1 MGKDRLIQQKRK
13 ILYVSGTRAEYGL
26 MRETLLAANRHPK
39 LSLEIAVTGM
49 HLMPQFGLTINE
61 IKKDK
66 FKIHRIEAVYEKDNK
81 ESMAKFIGDFSLKFT
96 KLVKSIKPDII
107 LVQGDRA
114 EMLAAATVGAYLTI
128 PVAHTHGGDVTMT
141 VDEFARHAIT
151 KLAHIHFPATQK
163 SARRIIK
170 MGENPKN
177 IFVVGAP
184 GLDSIKNQQLLDKKE
199 LSGIYNV
206 DFSKPVILGLQH
218 PVTTQVSDASYQMQQ
233 TLEAIKESGHQAIFI
248 YPNADAGGRAMIKM
262 LEKYKSKNR
271 KKPFLNIYENIPSKE
286 YLSLLKNVSCMV
298 GNSSS
303 GIIESIPFG
312 LPVVNIGIREQGRE
326 RSQNIIDVEHN
337 KEEIKK
343 AIAKAIYDEE
353 LKKKI
358 KKSKNPYGSGN
369 AGKRIADILA
379 DIKIDKNLLQK
390 QITY

>member
-1 MGKDRLIQQKRK
+1 MGKAKLIKKRK

-26 MRETLLAANRHPK
+26 MRETLFAIQRHPK
-39 LSLEIAVTGM
+39 LSLEIAVCGM

-66 FKIHRIEAVYEKDNK
+66 LKIHRIEAIYEKDNK

-96 KLVKSIKPDII
+96 KLIKLIKPDII

-114 EMLAAATVGAYLTI
+114 EMLAAVTVGAYLTI

-163 SARRIIK
+163 SAKRIIK

-177 IFVVGAP
+177 VFVVGAP
-184 GLDSIKNQQLLDKKE
+184 GLDSIKNQQLLNAKE
-199 LSGIYNV
+199 LSEIYNV

-218 PVTTQVSDASYQMQQ
+218 PVTTQVLDAPYQIQQ

-248 YPNADAGGRAMIKM
+248 YPNADAGGRAMIKI
-262 LEKYKSKNR
+262 LQNYKKQ
-271 KKPFLNIYENIPSKE
+271 PFFSIYENIPSKE
-286 YLSLLKNVSCMV
+286 YLSLLKNASCMV

-326 RSQNIIDVEHN
+326 RSQNIIDVEYN

-343 AIAKAIYDEE
+343 AIAKALYDNDFKTKT
-353 LKKKI
+353 KKC
-358 KKSKNPYGSGN
+358 KNPYGDGN
-369 AGKRIADILA
+369 AGKRIAAILA
-379 DIKIDKNLLQK
+379 KIKIDKNLLQK